1 MDQQPPLETLESI
14 DVEKVRYQR
23 KKLSLQ
29 RLTFLFIGLDII
41 LLVMVIIELIQW
53 INRLAN

>member
-1 MDQQPPLETLESI
+1 MDQQPPLETLESL

-41 LLVMVIIELIQW
+41 LLVMVIIELIPW
-53 INRLAN
+53 IYRLAN

>member
-1 MDQQPPLETLESI
+1 MDQQPPLEALESI

-23 KKLSLQ
+23 KKLSLR

>member
-1 MDQQPPLETLESI
+1 MDQQPPLETLESL

-53 INRLAN
+53 IYRLAN

>member
-1 MDQQPPLETLESI
+1 MDQQPPLETLESL